1 MLKRLTINRIDP
13 LSAGIVLGCFGVAVG
28 LFAGP
33 VLGFALMIDE
43 GDLHGLIGD
52 WADLIRSEGN
62 AGAHSEDYDPVSKE
76 RAESISELTKQILYL
91 HYEVPAEVAR
101 ARESKTPKTN

>member
-43 GDLHGLIGD
+43 GDR
-52 WADLIRSEGN
+52 WIRSLGGLRLVLGGVVLILAPVFYGVVGFMTGLLMAVVHNTVVKLFGGLVLEVDDD
-62 AGAHSEDYDPVSKE
+62 SEDDE
-76 RAESISELTKQILYL
+76 D
-91 HYEVPAEVAR
+91 
-101 ARESKTPKTN
+101 